1 MKSTRQNFL
10 GKNTVQKHFSK
21 LLTIS
26 YHFYR
31 TWRGTTPEFVHSL
44 MSKDFPS
51 LNSKPIH
58 YYYGLNHFII
68 LGPAKRERE
77 DIDNETRSKMALSTV
92 AVALNNTRCP
102 GILLHFFRIQLQ
114 KLSN

>member
-1 MKSTRQNFL
+1 
-10 GKNTVQKHFSK
+10 
-21 LLTIS
+21 
-26 YHFYR
+26 
-31 TWRGTTPEFVHSL
+31 

-51 LNSKPIH
+51 LNSKPIN

-102 GILLHFFRIQLQ
+102 GILLQHFFYIQF
-114 KLSN
+114 